1 VGRVAKE
8 LNAIYVSRLRQ
19 PGMHFV
25 GGTPGLALQVL
36 HSGGRSWVLRIRVHG
51 KRRDMGLG
59 SFPDISLSLA
69 RDLARDV
76 RAKVKQGID
85 PIAERHAARSRAEA
99 DRVAM
104 RNFKQCA
111 ERYITGM
118 EGTWKNPK
126 SPQQWRN
133 TLETYAYPT
142 MGGLAAKDIE
152 LSHVMAVLEPIWR
165 TKTETA
171 SRLRGRI
178 EAVLD
183 WAAVNGLRSVVN
195 PARWKGHLD
204 KLLPARSKVKP
215 SKHHDAVHY
224 RDMND
229 AWSRLLEKDGIGA
242 VALRFGILCA
252 SRSGEVRGATWAEFD
267 DEQRLW
273 VIPKERMKG
282 KREHRVPL
290 SDAAYEILKAM
301 PRGDDDSYVFGG
313 WKKGAPLSD
322 STMSKVLKDM
332 GVPAVPHGFRSTFRD
347 WASECTN
354 FHPEMAEMA
363 LAHAVSDKVEAAY
376 RRGDLLERR
385 RQMMDEWAKFCG
397 KKWESGVVVPL
408 SSAGARAA

>member
-1 VGRVAKE
+1 MGRVAKE

-85 PIAERHAARSRAEA
+85 PIAERHATRSKAEA

-111 ERYITGM
+111 ERYITSM
-118 EGTWKNPK
+118 EANWKSSK

-152 LSHVMAVLEPIWR
+152 LSHVMAVLEPIWK

-178 EAVLD
+178 ESVLD
-183 WAAVNGLRSVVN
+183 WAAVNGLRSAAN

-204 KLLPARSKVKP
+204 KLLPAPAKVKP
-215 SKHHDAVHY
+215 RTHHAAIHY
-224 RDMND
+224 QDVNEF
-229 AWSRLLEKDGIGA
+229 WTRLLEKDGIGA
-242 VALRFGILCA
+242 VGLRFSILCA
-252 SRSGEVRGATWAEFD
+252 SRSGEVRGATWREFD
-267 DEQRLW
+267 IEQKLW

-290 SDAAYEILKAM
+290 SEAACEILKAM

-313 WKKGAPLSD
+313 SKQGAPLSD
-322 STMSKVLKDM
+322 STLSKVLKDM
-332 GVPAVPHGFRSTFRD
+332 GVPAVPHGFRSTFKD
-347 WASECTN
+347 WALEHTSFPSE
-354 FHPEMAEMA
+354 MSEMA

-376 RRGDLLERR
+376 RRGDLLNRR
-385 RQMMDEWAKFCG
+385 RQMMEEWAKFCE

>member
-1 VGRVAKE
+1 MGRVAKE
-8 LNAIYVSRLRQ
+8 LNAIYVSRLKQ

-25 GGTPGLALQVL
+25 GGAPGLALQVL
-36 HSGGRSWVLRIRVHG
+36 PSGGRSWVLRIRVHG

-85 PIAERHAARSRAEA
+85 PIAERQAARSRAEA

-104 RNFKQCA
+104 RTFKQCA
-111 ERYITGM
+111 ERYITSM
-118 EGTWKNPK
+118 EGNWKSPK

-142 MGGLAAKDIE
+142 MGNMAVKDIE
-152 LSHVMAVLEPIWR
+152 LSHVMAVLEPIWMS
-165 TKTETA
+165 KTETA
-171 SRLRGRI
+171 SRVRGRV

-183 WAAVNGLRSVVN
+183 WASVNGLRSAAN

-204 KLLPARSKVKP
+204 KLLPAPAKATTR
-215 SKHHDAVHY
+215 KHHPAIHY
-224 RDMND
+224 REVKEF
-229 AWSRLLEKDGIGA
+229 WEQLKEKDGTGA
-242 VALRFGILCA
+242 LALRFAILCA
-252 SRSGEVRGATWAEFD
+252 SRSGEVRKATWDEFD
-267 DEQRLW
+267 EDQRTW
-273 VIPKERMKG
+273 VIPAVRMKG

-290 SDAAYEILKAM
+290 PEEAWAILSSL
-301 PRGDDDSYVFGG
+301 PRDPEVPYVFAG
-313 WKKGAPLSD
+313 KKRKPLSD
-322 STMSKVLKDM
+322 ATMSKVLKDM

-354 FHPEMAEMA
+354 FPSEMAEMA

-376 RRGDLLERR
+376 RRGDLLSRR
-385 RQMMDEWAKFCG
+385 RQMMDDWAEFCEG
-397 KKWESGVVVPL
+397 RQEGGVVVPI